1 MLRNMV
7 GAKAMA
13 VNKEDKISCPHG
25 ASILATQYQ
34 RM

>member
-1 MLRNMV
+1 MV

-13 VNKEDKISCPHG
+13 ANKEDKISCPHG